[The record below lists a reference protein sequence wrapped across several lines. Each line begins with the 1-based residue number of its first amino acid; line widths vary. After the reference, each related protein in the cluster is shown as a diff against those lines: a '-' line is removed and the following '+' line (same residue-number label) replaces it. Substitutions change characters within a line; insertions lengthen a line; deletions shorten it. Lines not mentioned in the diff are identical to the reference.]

1 MIHIFVK
8 VVLLMFLP
16 HALLQCSELGKP
28 TNNQMHTSL
37 SKWNGAEMI
46 LMLIRPSES
55 QNCSAAWEMHRATPV
70 PVGGGQSQGSV
81 WYGVQR
87 HHWLLTTSMQKSS
100 SQNWSPNFISFTS
113 GSKSL
118 LKVESHFLPVLP
130 VCKSGFVD
138 ISGDHG
144 LKLDYMVKNYHR
156 KQHKNCHL
164 VYKQPTSPAP
174 HSVFKA
180 HFKGLA
186 LHTYYKIYIQAIIFN
201 SRLWV

>member
-1 MIHIFVK
+1 MKWGRDHFNAHQTLWEPE
-8 VVLLMFLP
+8 LLSSMRDAQSNP
-16 HALLQCSELGKP
+16 CASECP
-28 TNNQMHTSL
+28 
-37 SKWNGAEMI
+37 
-46 LMLIRPSES
+46 
-55 QNCSAAWEMHRATPV
+55 
-70 PVGGGQSQGSV
+70 GQSQGSV

-164 VYKQPTSPAP
+164 GYKQPTSPAP

-180 HFKGLA
+180 HFKGFA